1 MCIYN
6 MRKKDK
12 KRKKKKAQLYMHTK
26 QREKGLYVHL
36 YKGKKEKRKR
46 QNKEPVYMHTKKRQE
61 RKKEKEEKK
70 MMRLYLHT
78 KRGCV
83 CSYNGGKK
91 DERKDEKAGSP
102 LFFCIAFLHFFA
114 LQMYAPLTMQR

>member
-1 MCIYN
+1 MAYVCIYN

-26 QREKGLYVHL
+26 QRKEGLYVHL

-61 RKKEKEEKK
+61 RKNENPCIYAHQTFGRDRLCASIQGKRKKEKEK
-70 MMRLYLHT
+70 
-78 KRGCV
+78 
-83 CSYNGGKK
+83 KK
-91 DERKDEKAGSP
+91 DDATIST
-102 LFFCIAFLHFFA
+102 H
-114 LQMYAPLTMQR
+114 